1 MIECIETAPE
11 TQREVKTTKPPMF
24 HVVMFNDDYTPME
37 FVVDIIQKLFHKD
50 LPQATQLMLQIHHLG
65 QAICG
70 TYPKDVAEMKV
81 MQVTNI
87 ARREG
92 HPLLCD
98 IRKERQ

>member
-1 MIECIETAPE
+1 MIDCVDAVPE
-11 TQREVKTTKPPMF
+11 TWHEVKTTKPLMY

-50 LPQATQLMLQIHHLG
+50 LSQATQLMLRIHHVG

-98 IRKERQ
+98 IRKEKQ